1 MEGDRDAVIDVLKSH
16 PHLKRNGAS
25 IDGLEMLSLLGM

>member
-1 MEGDRDAVIDVLKSH
+1 MEGDRDAVIDVFKSY

-25 IDGLEMLSLLGM
+25 IDVLEMLSMPSI